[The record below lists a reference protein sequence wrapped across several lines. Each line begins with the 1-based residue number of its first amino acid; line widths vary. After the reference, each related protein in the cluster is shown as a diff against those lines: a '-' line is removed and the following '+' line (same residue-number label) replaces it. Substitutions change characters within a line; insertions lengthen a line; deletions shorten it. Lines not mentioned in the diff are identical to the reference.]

1 MNWYT
6 IFYWLTVADNF
17 KAFFVTF
24 IVITMIGA
32 IIAGFCWLIG
42 RDESDWTDVSNT
54 GRAGKKI
61 FLYFFP
67 FVILFWFLYLFTP
80 SKSDTL
86 LIIAGGSVGNFITND
101 TNSRAI
107 PADITKFLRIKLN
120 EQIIDANDEVKRQ
133 FNMQTP
139 KERLIDKAKEMTK
152 DELIL
157 FLQNDTILVNK
168 N

>member
-24 IVITMIGA
+24 IVITMAGA
-32 IIAGFCWLIG
+32 IIAGLCWMMG
-42 RDESDWTDVSNT
+42 REESDWTNLSNM

-86 LIIAGGSVGNFITND
+86 LIIAGGSVGNFITSD
-101 TNSRAI
+101 SNSMAI
-107 PADITKFLRIKLN
+107 PADITKFLRIKLQ
-120 EQIIDANDEVKRQ
+120 EQILDANDEVKRQ
-133 FNMQTP
+133 FNIQTP
-139 KERLIDKAKEMTK
+139 KERLIDKAKQMTK
-152 DELIL
+152 EELIL
-157 FLQNDTILVNK
+157 YLQNDTTLIK
-168 N
+168 Q